1 MAFLSSAGTLP
12 RALQRFALNLFTSK
26 GSVVLTN
33 IEGPASTRFL
43 AGARMTD
50 VICWVPQA
58 GMIGVGL
65 ALISYAGQMQLAL
78 FVDQAMVP
86 DPERLMALTHDAFE
100 ELGRETG
107 SGLDVRQR
115 RSA

>member
-1 MAFLSSAGTLP
+1 
-12 RALQRFALNLFTSK
+12 
-26 GSVVLTN
+26 
-33 IEGPASTRFL
+33 
-43 AGARMTD
+43 
-50 VICWVPQA
+50 
-58 GMIGVGL
+58 
-65 ALISYAGQMQLAL
+65 MQLAL